1 MGRSQL
7 EAVSEAGYALC
18 SGRMLR
24 LIAGSKQATPSA
36 TEAPSDELALLA
48 KVVERGDRAALKAF
62 LSAIIPHLLRVAR
75 RVLGPSHPFVE
86 DVAHDAAYAVVEQL
100 PQFRGESSLLNFARR
115 VAVLTAMNMRRR
127 DAAQKRARL
136 RDSADPDT
144 LEAELENPEQRAQSG
159 ALLPVIRELM
169 DELPEAQAEA
179 FALNVILGYTTAEIA
194 ELARVPLETVRSRL
208 RLAKLA
214 LKTRALAHPLLRD
227 AAEPER

>member
-1 MGRSQL
+1 MGHSEL
-7 EAVSEAGYALC
+7 EAVSEAGYALG

-24 LIAGSKQATPSA
+24 LIAGSKQAGPSA
-36 TEAPSDELALLA
+36 TEAARDELATLA
-48 KVVERGDRAALKAF
+48 HAVERGDRAALKTF
-62 LSAIIPHLLRVAR
+62 LSALIPHLLRVAR

-115 VAVLTAMNMRRR
+115 IAVLTAMNMRRR

-144 LEAELENPEQRAQSG
+144 LEAELESPEQRAQSG

-169 DELPEAQAEA
+169 DELPDAQAEA
-179 FALNVILGYTTAEIA
+179 FALNVILGYTAAEIA
-194 ELARVPLETVRSRL
+194 ELSGAPLETVRSRL
-208 RLAKLA
+208 RLAKQT
-214 LKTRALAHPLLRD
+214 LKARALAHPLLQD
-227 AAEPER
+227 SVEGQT